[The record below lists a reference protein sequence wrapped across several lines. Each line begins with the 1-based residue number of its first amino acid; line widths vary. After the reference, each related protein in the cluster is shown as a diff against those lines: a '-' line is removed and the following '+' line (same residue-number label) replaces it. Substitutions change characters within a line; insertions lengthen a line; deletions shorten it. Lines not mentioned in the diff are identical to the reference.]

1 MKSLL
6 ALTLLLLT
14 GCGSMMGQMSADQI
28 AANAKDKSTSY
39 ACVRYT
45 GTGGLFESVMGNT
58 DKGVS
63 GTAGG
68 ETSLECGNL
77 KVIVKDAG
85 KAPTQPSAPTSVTV
99 TQPPLGVERK

>member
-1 MKSLL
+1 MKYAIVLFAVIL
-6 ALTLLLLT
+6 A

-58 DKGVS
+58 DKGVA

-68 ETSLECGNL
+68 ETSVECGNL

-85 KAPTQPSAPTSVTV
+85 KAQTV
-99 TQPPLGVERK
+99 KP

>member
-1 MKSLL
+1 MKFISLL
-6 ALTLLLLT
+6 LLLLT
-14 GCGSMMGQMSADQI
+14 GCGSMIGQLTADQI
-28 AANAKDKSTSY
+28 SANAKDKSTSY

-68 ETSLECGNL
+68 ETTLKCGNL
-77 KVIVKDAG
+77 EVVVKDSG
-85 KAPTQPSAPTSVTV
+85 KAASPSKAASAPN
-99 TQPPLGVERK
+99 

>member
-1 MKSLL
+1 MKRLTSVLWPIGLASL
-6 ALTLLLLT
+6 A

-45 GTGGLFESVMGNT
+45 GTGGLFESVLGNT

-63 GTAGG
+63 GTGG
-68 ETSLECGNL
+68 GATKLKCGNL
-77 KVIVKDAG
+77 EVEVIDSG
-85 KAPTQPSAPTSVTV
+85 KAQTV
-99 TQPPLGVERK
+99 TPVKVGP

>member
-1 MKSLL
+1 MKTMIV
-6 ALTLLLLT
+6 AALLLG
-14 GCGSMMGQMSADQI
+14 GCGTMMGQMSADQI

-45 GTGGLFESVMGNT
+45 GTGGLFESVLGNT

-68 ETSLECGNL
+68 ATKLKCGNL
-77 KVIVKDAG
+77 EVEVTDAG
-85 KAPTQPSAPTSVTV
+85 KATPKVAP
-99 TQPPLGVERK
+99 